1 MLQMCF
7 RTYQSMYNMKTKV
20 FVNIFNLVLLQET
33 TQHDLAGYVKGK
45 GNIKLAL
52 IRNAGHSAPM
62 DQPQWT
68 LRLIESFVNENRP

>member
-1 MLQMCF
+1 MF
-7 RTYQSMYNMKTKV
+7 
-20 FVNIFNLVLLQET
+20 QET

-68 LRLIESFVNENRP
+68 LRLIESFVNENRPWICISNSL